1 MQDLGYELRRIG
13 VKKRARGY
21 YAPKANKCTQDAALR
36 KGKPR
41 RSGAFLV
48 NRRTSLVAQTAGHAS
63 VAEVAQ
69 EAVARARLIPEDVRL
84 VGAKRVACDRV
95 VLGLRRPADG
105 ERILRDHDAARDGG
119 RTRGNVARDLV
130 TRDLHAPRAQKRD
143 PDPRECPPPEF
154 LVPTRARVVL
164 DRVARHLEVT
174 HGFRSESFEKHARA
188 VVVDVVSD
196 DVAAVG
202 VLDEDAPRAARDVV
216 AE

>member
-48 NRRTSLVAQTAGHAS
+48 NRRTSLIAQTGWHAS

-84 VGAKRVACDRV
+84 VRAKVVADYGV
-95 VLGLRRPADG
+95 VFGLRRPTFD
-105 ERILRDHDAARDGG
+105 RVHSHHDPARDEAGAGG
-119 RTRGNVARDLV
+119 AGAGGDVAREV
-130 TRDLHAPRAQKRD
+130 VARDLHAPRAEESD
-143 PDPRECPPPEF
+143 PEPRERRRWSR
-154 LVPTRARVVL
+154 TRERVVL
-164 DRVARHLEVT
+164 DGVAPHREVT
-174 HGFRSESFEKHARA
+174 
-188 VVVDVVSD
+188 
-196 DVAAVG
+196 
-202 VLDEDAPRAARDVV
+202 
-216 AE
+216 

>member
-84 VGAKRVACDRV
+84 VAAEV
-95 VLGLRRPADG
+95 VGDDGVVGGLRASAAVVV
-105 ERILRDHDAARDGG
+105 RIVRDHDPARDRGG
-119 RTRGNVARDLV
+119 PRGDVAREV
-130 TRDLHAPRAQKRD
+130 
-143 PDPRECPPPEF
+143 
-154 LVPTRARVVL
+154 
-164 DRVARHLEVT
+164 VARNLHVL
-174 HGFRSESFEKHARA
+174 RAEK
-188 VVVDVVSD
+188 
-196 DVAAVG
+196 
-202 VLDEDAPRAARDVV
+202 
-216 AE
+216 